1 MKGRRWGVDWELVT
15 ASVLI
20 GQENLAAAV
29 PALADEGA
37 EALEVWMNSAAH
49 FDATSAT
56 DVEDLRSA
64 LDAHGLR
71 AHSAHAPFGE
81 QLDISALDQTAR
93 LDAVATVGVTI
104 HAGADL
110 GARIV
115 VIHPGVGTVESDER
129 PARVRAATESL
140 AALAGVAE
148 RCGVRIAVENMTPGT
163 VGGCAEELAHIVDAV
178 SAPDVGVC
186 LDTGHAHIG
195 EGVTQAISVLGG
207 RIIAMHLDD
216 NDGQTDQHILP
227 SKGTIDWAATVAAL
241 REANYEAP
249 ICLETGRW
257 EDLTIREMQE
267 IVHGVL
273 A

>member
-1 MKGRRWGVDWELVT
+1 MDWQIVT

-37 EALEVWMNSAAH
+37 EALEVWMNSPSH
-49 FDATSAT
+49 FDPTSAA

-64 LDAHGLR
+64 LDARGLR

-81 QLDISALDQTAR
+81 QLDISALDETAR
-93 LDAVATVGVTI
+93 LAAVATVGAAI
-104 HAGADL
+104 HASVAL

-115 VIHPGVGTVESDER
+115 VIHPGAGTVESDER
-129 PARVRAATESL
+129 PARLRAATESL

-148 RCGVRIAVENMTPGT
+148 RCGARIAVENMTPRT
-163 VGGCAEELAHIVDAV
+163 VGGCADDLAHVVDALG
-178 SAPDVGVC
+178 APHVGVC
-186 LDTGHAHIG
+186 LDTGHAHLG
-195 EGVTQAISVLGG
+195 EGVTQTVSALGG

-227 SKGTIDWAATVAAL
+227 SKGAIHWAATVAAL
-241 REANYEAP
+241 REASYEAP
-249 ICLETGRW
+249 ICLETSRW
-257 EDLTIREMQE
+257 EDLTIREMHG
-267 IVHGVL
+267 IVRGVL